1 MSPFLLTR
9 TLPED
14 ATDAALRA
22 DVLSGLTRH
31 PKTLP
36 PKWFYDARGSELF
49 EDITRLPE
57 YYPTRAE
64 REILEERAEEIA
76 AVSGARTVIELGS
89 GSSEKTRHLL
99 EALHGL
105 ESYVPVDVSE
115 SALTGAAESLLAQH
129 PGLSVHALIADFTGG
144 LALPGTPGPRLVAFL
159 GGTIGNLLPEERAGF
174 LHSVRSLLSPGDAL
188 LLGTDLVK
196 DEETLVAAYDD
207 ASGVTAAFNKNVL
220 NVVNRELG
228 ADFPLEDFEH
238 VAVWNPENRWIE
250 MRLRAR
256 RALTVKIRELD
267 LVVPFEA
274 GEELRTEVS
283 AKFRHEDVREELA
296 AAGLQLAQWWTDAA
310 GRFALSLATAV

>member
-99 EALHGL
+99 EALDGL

-115 SALTGAAESLLAQH
+115 SALTGAAEALLAEH

-238 VAVWNPENRWIE
+238 VAVWNPEKRWIE

-256 RALTVKIRELD
+256 RALSVKIRELD

-283 AKFRHEDVREELA
+283 AKFRQEDVREELA
-296 AAGLQLAQWWTDAA
+296 AAGLQLTQWWTDAA

>member
-99 EALHGL
+99 EALDGL

-115 SALTGAAESLLAQH
+115 SALTGAAEALLAEH

-238 VAVWNPENRWIE
+238 VAVWNPEKRWIE

-256 RALTVKIRELD
+256 RALNVKIRELD

-283 AKFRHEDVREELA
+283 AKFRQEDVREELA
-296 AAGLQLAQWWTDAA
+296 AAGLQLTQWWTDAA

>member
-99 EALHGL
+99 EALNGL

-115 SALTGAAESLLAQH
+115 SALTGAAESLLAEH

-238 VAVWNPENRWIE
+238 VAVWNPEKRWIE

-283 AKFRHEDVREELA
+283 AKFRQEDVREELA

>member
-64 REILEERAEEIA
+64 REILEERAGEIA
-76 AVSGARTVIELGS
+76 AASGARTVIELGS

-99 EALHGL
+99 EALDGL

-115 SALTGAAESLLAQH
+115 SALTGAAESLLAEH

-174 LHSVRSLLSPGDAL
+174 LHSVRSLLTPGDAL

-228 ADFPLEDFEH
+228 ADFPLDDFDH
-238 VAVWNPENRWIE
+238 VAVWNPEQRWIE

-283 AKFRHEDVREELA
+283 AKFRQEDVREELE